1 MKVIILLIEGK
12 KTDHPSFFSGLIKK
26 GFQVD
31 SAPSGS
37 AALEYLAVKMPNLVL
52 VDAASMRSNGRRICQ
67 AVRKNAKG
75 VPIVLMVD
83 EDFTNLNNISADVVL
98 IQPFTLQ
105 KLLNRIKP
113 LLPIEQKDML
123 QVGDFRLDLEQRWV
137 VVQNHQVR
145 LTPRLVALLKTLL
158 EHPGQLIERND
169 LFSMVWEADYAGGH
183 HSVHPNSGE
192 PGLQRRHGPA
202 GHQRRTAGGHGRGP
216 DDSARLAWRSRR
228 CTRHIDVLLW

>member
-12 KTDHPSFFSGLIKK
+12 KTDHPSYFSGLIKK

-31 SAPSGS
+31 TAPSGS
-37 AALEYLAVKMPNLVL
+37 AALKYLESKMPNLVL

-67 AVRKNAKG
+67 AIRKNADG

-83 EDFTNLNNISADVVL
+83 ENFTNLNNISANVVL

-123 QVGDFRLDLEQRWV
+123 QVGDFRLDIEQRWV
-137 VVQNHQVR
+137 VVQNRQAR
-145 LTPRLVALLKTLL
+145 LTPRLVALLKALL
-158 EHPGQLIERND
+158 EHAGQLIERND
-169 LFSMVWEADYAGGH
+169 LFRLVWETDYAGDTRTLD
-183 HSVHPNSGE
+183 VHISWLRQALEDDPRNPQYLKTIRGVGYRLDVKPDPAQIPVPN
-192 PGLQRRHGPA
+192 RN
-202 GHQRRTAGGHGRGP
+202 GR
-216 DDSARLAWRSRR
+216 D
-228 CTRHIDVLLW
+228 TH

>member
-1 MKVIILLIEGK
+1 MLMKVIILLIEGK
-12 KTDHPSFFSGLIKK
+12 KTDHPSYFSGLVKK
-26 GFQVD
+26 GYQVD
-31 SAPSGS
+31 TAPSGS
-37 AALEYLAVKMPNLVL
+37 AALEYLADKKPNLVL

-83 EDFTNLNNISADVVL
+83 ENFTNLNNVSADVVL

-169 LFSMVWEADYAGGH
+169 LFRMVWETDYAGDTRTLD
-183 HSVHPNSGE
+183 VHISWLRQALEENPRNPQYLITVRGVGYRLDVE
-192 PGLQRRHGPA
+192 PGPA
-202 GHQRRTAGGHGRGP
+202 QLP
-216 DDSARLAWRSRR
+216 ISRR
-228 CTRHIDVLLW
+228 NGR